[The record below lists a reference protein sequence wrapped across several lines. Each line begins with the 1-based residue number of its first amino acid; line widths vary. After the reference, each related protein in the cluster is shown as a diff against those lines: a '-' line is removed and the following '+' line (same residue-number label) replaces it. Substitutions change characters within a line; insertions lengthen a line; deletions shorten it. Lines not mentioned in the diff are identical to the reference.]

1 MLEKELEA
9 WARDYAR
16 QRGALLLK
24 WVSPG
29 RAGVPD
35 RVLITTGGVAF
46 VEFKRPGGK
55 LTKLQ
60 RVMIQKI
67 EQAGGNV
74 YVIDNKPAFAELF
87 EAVSAGRYRSPL

>member
-9 WARDYAR
+9 WAREYAR

-35 RVLITTGGVAF
+35 RILIAGGVAF
-46 VEFKRPGGK
+46 IEFKRPGGK

-60 RVMIQKI
+60 QVVIRKI
-67 EQAGGNV
+67 EDAGGQV
-74 YVIDNKPAFAELF
+74 YVIDNKPAFVELF
-87 EAVSAGRYRSPL
+87 EAVSTGRHRPPI